1 MCIADIKNFQQL
13 AQSLQQIMVSELNV
27 VLSFDG
33 TLPPGDLVNVRTPAE
48 TFEIPVLVLLC
59 GSLNFLQGLDHP
71 VVVHF
76 PSAVTADYCIADHL
90 SVVHFPSAVTAVSH
104 LTLID

>member
-1 MCIADIKNFQQL
+1 
-13 AQSLQQIMVSELNV
+13 MVSELDA

-33 TLPPGDLVNVRTPAE
+33 TLPPGDVVQIPVLVDFVNVRTPAG

-71 VVVHF
+71 VAVHF
-76 PSAVTADYCIADHL
+76 PSAVTADYCINDHL

-104 LTLID
+104 IVNMPSLID